1 LSPDQPQKTELEN
14 PSQADAADGSRQD
27 AQGADS
33 VSTNFGEVT
42 HNPSEHNQD
51 AESPAA
57 RQSNS
62 MSRRLL
68 FLVGVLVLVGIVT
81 VYAFS
86 GSQIKDTG
94 PKLTHEVTRGDLV
107 VSVTEQGT
115 LESSNN
121 TEIKCRVRGHSKV
134 TWVLDGGTEVQP
146 GDELVRLDTKRIED
160 SIGTHATEAHTARA
174 KFERTKADMEK
185 AEIAID
191 AYLQGDYRAQL
202 KDLKRQLEFSKS
214 NLDAAEKLLVHS
226 ESLFRRGYVSKFEVE
241 SNRFVVKE
249 STLDLKVRETAIEVL
264 NKYTKNMELES
275 LRGNLRALQSKYK
288 ADQAGLALD
297 EGRRDR
303 AIQELDYCVIKA
315 ERAGLVIY
323 PSAAEWKETPDIAE
337 GAHVRNDQ
345 VLLLMPDLTK
355 MQVKVG
361 IHETLIDKIKIGQI
375 AKISLPDFT
384 IEGTV
389 KTVASVARPA
399 GWWTGNVVK
408 YDTVIELPQSAGLK
422 PGMSAAVDVILAERK
437 DVILVPVSAVVEIGD
452 RRLCWIKTTDGVER
466 RLLKL
471 GESNDVFIVAES
483 GLAEGDQVVL
493 DPLRYVE
500 DAKGEAI
507 QSLDGSGT
515 DDDLESSD
523 EIHTDNAQQSKRSS
537 LNQVGLNRTRSPR
550 RDWKRGSPCLGW
562 NLIGLNH
569 PTSSLPEIGHV

>member
-1 LSPDQPQKTELEN
+1 
-14 PSQADAADGSRQD
+14 
-27 AQGADS
+27 
-33 VSTNFGEVT
+33 
-42 HNPSEHNQD
+42 
-51 AESPAA
+51 
-57 RQSNS
+57 
-62 MSRRLL
+62 M
-68 FLVGVLVLVGIVT
+68 GVLVLAGIVT
-81 VYAFS
+81 VFLFS
-86 GSQIKDTG
+86 QSGTTDSG
-94 PKLTHEVTRGDLV
+94 PKLTHEIARGDLV

-134 TWVLDGGTEVQP
+134 TWVIEGGTEVQP

-191 AYLQGDYRAQL
+191 AYLEGDYRAQL
-202 KDLKRQLEFSKS
+202 KDLQRQLEFSMS

-226 ESLFRRGYVSKFEVE
+226 ESLFRHGYVSKFEVE

-315 ERAGLVIY
+315 KRAGLVIY
-323 PSAAEWKETPDIAE
+323 PSAAAWKETPDIAE

-345 VLLLMPDLTK
+345 ILLLMPDLSK

-361 IHETLIDKIKIGQI
+361 IHEALVDRINVGQT

-408 YDTVIELPQSAGLK
+408 YDTVIELPQFKGLK
-422 PGMSAAVDVILAERK
+422 PGMSAAVEVILAEKK

-452 RRLCWIKTTDGVER
+452 RKLCWIKTADGVER

-483 GLAEGDQVVL
+483 GLTEGDKVVL

-507 QSLDGSGT
+507 QSLDGSGV
-515 DDDLESSD
+515 DGDSEPED
-523 EIHTDNAQQSKRSS
+523 ENYSNATLRSNRLHPKR
-537 LNQVGLNRTRSPR
+537 LRLNRWPIPLLET
-550 RDWKRGSPCLGW
+550 
-562 NLIGLNH
+562 H
-569 PTSSLPEIGHV
+569 HV